1 MQDVVEA
8 AARLKDVAVRTPVMT
23 SRLVDERSGTR
34 VFVKAECFQRT
45 GSFKFRGAFN
55 RVSTLAPGERRRG
68 VAAASSGNHAQA
80 LARVAQ
86 LFGCPAVVLM
96 PRAAPPSK
104 LAAAADTYGAEVILY
119 DHPAQREGMLKDL
132 VRARGLTEVP
142 SSNHA
147 DVIAGQGTAALE
159 LLETIPDIDTLVVPV
174 AGGGL
179 LGGCATVAAAM
190 SPSTQ
195 VIGVEPVES
204 PDMRL
209 SLAAGSIVACEPGAT
224 IADALR
230 LHSPS
235 EAGFNACRALIP
247 AAQVVLVTN
256 EEIRDALE
264 LLCGRMKLVVE
275 PAGAVALAAVL
286 AGHIRDIG
294 SRVAVIASGGN
305 VGLARLGHIFQDP

>member
-1 MQDVVEA
+1 
-8 AARLKDVAVRTPVMT
+8 MT
-23 SRLVDERSGTR
+23 SRLVDDRCGTK

-55 RVSTLAPGERRRG
+55 RVSTLMPDERQRG
-68 VAAASSGNHAQA
+68 IAAASSGNHAQA
-80 LARVAQ
+80 LARVGQ
-86 LFGCPAVVLM
+86 LFGCPAVVVM
-96 PRAAPPSK
+96 PRHAPPSK
-104 LAAAADTYGAEVILY
+104 LAAAANTYGAEVVLY
-119 DHPAQREGMLKDL
+119 DHPAHREGMLNDL

-142 SSNHA
+142 SSNHV
-147 DVIAGQGTAALE
+147 DVIAGQGTVALE
-159 LLETIPDIDTLVVPV
+159 LFETVPDIDTLVVPV

-190 SPSTQ
+190 SPSTR

-209 SLAAGSIVACEPGAT
+209 SLAADSIVTCDPGPT
-224 IADALR
+224 VADALR

-235 EAGFNACRALIP
+235 KAGFNVCRTLLRSNQI
-247 AAQVVLVTN
+247 VLVTN
-256 EEIRDALE
+256 DEIRDALQ
-264 LLCGRMKLVVE
+264 LLCGRMKVVVE

-286 AGHIRDIG
+286 AGHIPDMG

-305 VGLARLGHIFQDP
+305 VGLARLGDILQDP

>member
-1 MQDVVEA
+1 M
-8 AARLKDVAVRTPVMT
+8 PT
-23 SRLVDERSGTR
+23 SL
-34 VFVKAECFQRT
+34 
-45 GSFKFRGAFN
+45 
-55 RVSTLAPGERRRG
+55 P
-68 VAAASSGNHAQA
+68 
-80 LARVAQ
+80 
-86 LFGCPAVVLM
+86 
-96 PRAAPPSK
+96 
-104 LAAAADTYGAEVILY
+104 
-119 DHPAQREGMLKDL
+119 
-132 VRARGLTEVP
+132 ARGRWRSNFSRRFPISTP
-142 SSNHA
+142 SSFPSPA
-147 DVIAGQGTAALE
+147 AGCS
-159 LLETIPDIDTLVVPV
+159 
-174 AGGGL
+174 AGAPRL
-179 LGGCATVAAAM
+179 RPSM
-190 SPSTQ
+190 SPSTR

-247 AAQVVLVTN
+247 ADQIVLVTN

-264 LLCGRMKLVVE
+264 LLCGRMKMVVE

-305 VGLARLGHIFQDP
+305 VGLAQLGQDLAGPLSDSRSPGSYGGPDACSGTAGHRGPGAGGGRGCRGDRTGAMRICRGHPFRYRRHRALAGVEAVEPSRSSTTPRAS